1 MIPPKI
7 ERRRLFD
14 WRLVISLI
22 LAGALLFGAF
32 AGVKAI
38 QANGAKDRNTAK
50 ALTEVAKA
58 QAQVH
63 ELIEQIKA
71 RDAELRDQAAATQ
84 SNTAIFAANQAA
96 MLRFQAVELSWTR
109 RILNF
114 VRTHPGQPIPPTLL
128 VDAPRAPVLRRISG
142 SRKAARHA
150 AKHKHRKARR

>member
-1 MIPPKI
+1 MNPPKI

-38 QANGAKDRNTAK
+38 QANDTKDRNTAK
-50 ALTEVAKA
+50 ALAEVAKA

-84 SNTAIFAANQAA
+84 SNTAVFAANQAA
-96 MLRFQAVELSWTR
+96 MLRFQSVELAWTR

-114 VRTHPGQPIPPTLL
+114 VRTHPGQPIPTSFL
-128 VDAPRAPVLRRISG
+128 VDAPRAPVLRRIST
-142 SRKAARHA
+142 SRKASQHA
-150 AKHKHRKARR
+150 AKRKHGKARR